1 MRVNGKKQPS
11 KRVQNEKEVRAFLL
25 ARAMEIPPMYEDHA
39 CSQVMTGREIIDAGL
54 TKEWDKEKLAELD
67 PDKKYSVPGTITKR
81 VDHFKRMWKLAKTKG
96 AQAAVAYYDQAMRA
110 CLEVKS
116 ISIGGIKTEVERGIV

>member
-11 KRVQNEKEVRAFLL
+11 KRVQNEKEVRAL
-25 ARAMEIPPMYEDHA
+25 EIPPMYEDHA
-39 CSQVMTGREIIDAGL
+39 CSKAMTGREIIDAGL

-67 PDKKYSVPGTITKR
+67 PDKLYHVPGTITKR

-110 CLEVKS
+110 CIDRQDV
-116 ISIGGIKTEVERGIV
+116 SIGGIMTEVENAFV